1 MPALVHSQIRS
12 RSTDHSIGAPP
23 SSRGSQTR
31 SAPSAKRASP
41 PASAIIHSAP
51 SRGWVV
57 TRAIRRVPSAA
68 VQASSI
74 GVNSMP
80 SKRTSPSNVAI
91 QTKPSPVNA
100 TPVACASGSPS
111 SVVH

>member
-1 MPALVHSQIRS
+1 
-12 RSTDHSIGAPP
+12 
-23 SSRGSQTR
+23 
-31 SAPSAKRASP
+31 
-41 PASAIIHSAP
+41 
-51 SRGWVV
+51 VV
-57 TRAIRRVPSAA
+57 TRAIRRVPSAEI
-68 VQASSI
+68 QASSI
-74 GVNSMP
+74 GVNPAP